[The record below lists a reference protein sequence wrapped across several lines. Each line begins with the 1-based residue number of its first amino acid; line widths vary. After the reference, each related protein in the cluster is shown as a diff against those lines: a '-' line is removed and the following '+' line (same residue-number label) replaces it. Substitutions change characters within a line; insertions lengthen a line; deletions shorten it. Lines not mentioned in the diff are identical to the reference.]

1 MAEQFEPLSRHFSA
15 LGAWQQAH
23 TLFYALDK
31 VEGGAELTICR
42 TGAQAVVDHLFVP
55 GGPELAYTMLRYLWE
70 NAVQPEHWR
79 DVLADLAPLQGE
91 REKKGGVL
99 CEK

>member
-1 MAEQFEPLSRHFSA
+1 MAEPFEPLSRHFSA
-15 LGAWQQAH
+15 LYAWQQAY
-23 TLFYALDK
+23 TLLYALDGA
-31 VEGGAELTICR
+31 EGGVELTICR
-42 TGAQAVVDHLFVP
+42 TGAQAAADHLFVP
-55 GGPELAYTMLRYLWE
+55 GEPERAYALLRYLWE
-70 NAVQPEHWR
+70 NAVQPENWR